1 MDSVVTKAA
10 DRRAS
15 AQESMDGG
23 ADEKKFECYI
33 EKKSRTGMWNKRWFM
48 ITNHYLVYYLDDRK
62 KEDEGGQLDLRLC
75 NLVVRSGRVV
85 TLHLHNNTRYQLRFN
100 QQSTAVEWE
109 AKLYRTTIDC
119 VPLSPNSAAE
129 SYETLDYVPM
139 TPSGM
144 SAGGGT
150 PPSASSASSPGSSG
164 GEQRRG
170 SAFFNLPDS
179 PRAGAAGAA
188 GSADSSNSGAVST
201 EAGARSV
208 AEAVADEINEY
219 EDFFYETEG
228 ESFVGAAVVRCW
240 LGAALFALLV
250 AAISIVPVPTLDLW
264 FFKVCVDF
272 SPFIHLIARR
282 PCLIFCLAD

>member
-109 AKLYRTTIDC
+109 AKLYRTTIE
-119 VPLSPNSAAE
+119 L
-129 SYETLDYVPM
+129 L
-139 TPSGM
+139 G
-144 SAGGGT
+144 
-150 PPSASSASSPGSSG
+150 
-164 GEQRRG
+164 
-170 SAFFNLPDS
+170 
-179 PRAGAAGAA
+179 A
-188 GSADSSNSGAVST
+188 GSALCT
-201 EAGARSV
+201 EAGS
-208 AEAVADEINEY
+208 
-219 EDFFYETEG
+219 
-228 ESFVGAAVVRCW
+228 
-240 LGAALFALLV
+240 GAALPQQV
-250 AAISIVPVPTLDLW
+250 KPVFLQR
-264 FFKVCVDF
+264 
-272 SPFIHLIARR
+272 H
-282 PCLIFCLAD
+282 